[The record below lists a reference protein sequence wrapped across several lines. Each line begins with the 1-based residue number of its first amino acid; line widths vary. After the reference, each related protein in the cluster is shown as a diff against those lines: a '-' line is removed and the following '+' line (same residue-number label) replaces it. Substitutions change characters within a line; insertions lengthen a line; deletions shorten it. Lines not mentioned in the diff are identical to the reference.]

1 MSLCVAFYEEMMF
14 AQDVVINR
22 AGWYLNILVIPRY
35 WNQMIH
41 ISFKLVLLWFR
52 NSFKARRLVIAML
65 LKTKTWYLQNQID
78 EKSKHPNRTH

>member
-41 ISFKLVLLWFR
+41 ISLR
-52 NSFKARRLVIAML
+52 PE
-65 LKTKTWYLQNQID
+65 D
-78 EKSKHPNRTH
+78 